1 MKTKH
6 IVFSLLGVVGLTVA
20 LRELG
25 VLKLEKFSHSAAS
38 YVGVKSA
45 RDAFPVQVEKVIV
58 RSDSTRSA
66 DMGTRSENVLYLYVD
81 GFVFDQDWARMF
93 PLYKHGTDESYLRYE
108 FVLNDREYASG
119 IASIKCEATTT
130 GLRSLRGMKESAFK
144 DLVHA
149 VTKFHGLKDTPVL
162 IDVSQM

>member
-1 MKTKH
+1 MKIKH
-6 IVFSLLGVVGLTVA
+6 VFFSLLGVLGATVA

-38 YVGVKSA
+38 FGSVKSGQKEFA
-45 RDAFPVQVEKVIV
+45 AVVSKVIV
-58 RSDSTRSA
+58 RNLDVRVPDKGS
-66 DMGTRSENVLYLYVD
+66 RSENVLYLYVD
-81 GFVFDQDWARMF
+81 GFVFDQDWGRMF
-93 PLYKHGTDESYLRYE
+93 PLYKHGTDESYLRYA

-119 IASIKCEATTT
+119 IASVKCEATTT

-144 DLVHA
+144 DLIHA

>member
-25 VLKLEKFSHSAAS
+25 VLELEKFSNSAAS
-38 YVGVKSA
+38 YVGVKSS

-81 GFVFDQDWARMF
+81 GFVFDQDWGRMM
-93 PLYKHGTDESYLRYE
+93 PLYKHGTDQSYLRFE
-108 FVLNDREYASG
+108 FVLNRQVHGGG
-119 IASIKCEATTT
+119 IVSIKCDATTT

-144 DLVHA
+144 DLIQA